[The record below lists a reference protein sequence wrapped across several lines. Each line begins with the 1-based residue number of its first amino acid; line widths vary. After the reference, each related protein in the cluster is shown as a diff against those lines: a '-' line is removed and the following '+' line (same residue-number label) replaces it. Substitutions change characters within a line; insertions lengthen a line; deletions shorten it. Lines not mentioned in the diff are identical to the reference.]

1 MKLSSSSSKQI
12 EQTIR
17 KALER
22 FSQAEE
28 KTYITD
34 IHLQPNQTSGEFII
48 YDDDDRLLAEAVIE
62 EWMSYTDDDFDEE
75 AGRLLTSMLDKMN
88 RAGEFARV
96 NIIKPY
102 SFVQVDEE
110 KETVKE
116 LLLMDDDT
124 LLVNEELLKG
134 LDEELDAFLK
144 ELLEK

>member
-1 MKLSSSSSKQI
+1 
-12 EQTIR
+12 
-17 KALER
+17 
-22 FSQAEE
+22 
-28 KTYITD
+28 
-34 IHLQPNQTSGEFII
+34 
-48 YDDDDRLLAEAVIE
+48 
-62 EWMSYTDDDFDEE
+62 MSYTDDDFDEE